1 MDSKALV
8 KEFYEQVASNN
19 RGDEVEHY
27 VHPDC
32 TLRAGEENI
41 PIGLEGMREHLADVR
56 QTYPD
61 FRIRVVRQHE
71 DKDFVISEVIMEGTH
86 GGEWLGISPTGKKIR
101 ITAVNIDRIA
111 GGRIIEHGGAANTF
125 ETFRAE
131 GFIRAAE

>member
-61 FRIRVVRQHE
+61 FRIRVWFRQCKFDHQGQPNF
-71 DKDFVISEVIMEGTH
+71 DHPGHSSAAAVLSCI
-86 GGEWLGISPTGKKIR
+86 WLLFLPSLS
-101 ITAVNIDRIA
+101 VS
-111 GGRIIEHGGAANTF
+111 F
-125 ETFRAE
+125 SL
-131 GFIRAAE
+131 

>member
-125 ETFRAE
+125 DTFWAE
-131 GFIRAAE
+131 GLIRAAE

>member
-1 MDSKALV
+1 MV
-8 KEFYEQVASNN
+8 KF
-19 RGDEVEHY
+19 R
-27 VHPDC
+27 
-32 TLRAGEENI
+32 
-41 PIGLEGMREHLADVR
+41 LAFPLKVVN
-56 QTYPD
+56 
-61 FRIRVVRQHE
+61 FRIPKPRVVRQHE